1 MTGTAAVDDAGLAC
15 RRISLSGCN
24 VPGSL
29 ESQEGSHL
37 PWVAAWAVS
46 AQRGCPCCATGV
58 RLVCWGKASVASG
71 LLPTAE
77 GTESK
82 GPAAQRALGMAG
94 TGRCVTPWPPAGQ
107 FSI

>member
-15 RRISLSGCN
+15 RHISLSGCN
-24 VPGSL
+24 APGSL

-37 PWVAAWAVS
+37 PWEAAWAVS

-58 RLVCWGKASVASG
+58 SLVCWRKASVASG
-71 LLPTAE
+71 LPPTAE

-82 GPAAQRALGMAG
+82 GPRSSEG
-94 TGRCVTPWPPAGQ
+94 TWHGRDRQMRDPLASGWAV
-107 FSI
+107 